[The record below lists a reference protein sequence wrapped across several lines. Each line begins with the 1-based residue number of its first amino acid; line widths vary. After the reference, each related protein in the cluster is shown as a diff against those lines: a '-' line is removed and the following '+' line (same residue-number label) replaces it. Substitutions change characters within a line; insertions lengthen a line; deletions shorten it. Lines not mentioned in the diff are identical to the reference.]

1 VLAGVALS
9 TTLARLEN
17 KTKNGQER
25 CSCSCV
31 GGGGGHPDTDTH
43 SHTHTLTHTH
53 SLMHTPTHLLTHS
66 LTHHLH
72 LLECNR
78 PFAVV
83 PCCVFASRFPRVL
96 DGRPVTEYE
105 DFVSYLERKATDS
118 SPQRAELDLAGRKL
132 VLFTR

>member
-1 VLAGVALS
+1 L
-9 TTLARLEN
+9 
-17 KTKNGQER
+17 
-25 CSCSCV
+25 
-31 GGGGGHPDTDTH
+31 GGGGGGGGGALTH
-43 SHTHTLTHTH
+43 GHTL
-53 SLMHTPTHLLTHS
+53 THLLTHS
-66 LTHHLH
+66 LTHSLTHHLH
-72 LLECNR
+72 HLECNR

>member
-1 VLAGVALS
+1 LRTNPKKWAGTLFVVVCGVVVA
-9 TTLARLEN
+9 
-17 KTKNGQER
+17 
-25 CSCSCV
+25 V
-31 GGGGGHPDTDTH
+31 GGGALTHGHTLTH
-43 SHTHTLTHTH
+43 SHTL

-66 LTHHLH
+66 LAHHH
-72 LLECNR
+72 HHLECNR